1 MKVAP
6 VGRLRPGAIARRAA
20 AQSERSNTPDEDS
33 AKPGSSGLAP
43 GLFYIL
49 VEFSR
54 PVAWIA
60 PLAAI
65 RPGVLAALWGIGA
78 VVSGDRRPMPRG
90 VRYILIFLAV
100 MAWNIPWAVNNRY
113 AYNGF
118 RDFALMVVGGVLPLA
133 LLPRGLSG
141 VRRLF
146 SAYVILHI
154 PAAIHG
160 LLYSGRGPG
169 GWMGDENDLAL
180 ALNVAIAIAVYLLM
194 ETTSRPW
201 KLVYMA
207 AIGTMV
213 SAVVASNS
221 RGGFV
226 GLLIVGV
233 YLIIFGP
240 HRKAIGVLAL
250 TAVIGLLAFA
260 PASYWD
266 EVSSI
271 ASAAEVGDTGEKRLY
286 YWGIAWDMFLDH
298 PITGVGTTNYGVR
311 APEYQDP
318 NRVGWKTHMWGRVAH
333 SLYFTVLPEQGI
345 IGTFVFFAMIFWTYK
360 IQMRLRD
367 DWLESDDPDA
377 RTAALIGSGGTAGIF
392 AVLATGAFVSV
403 LYYPPLWIL
412 VAMMAALD
420 GVVQEARQ

>member
-1 MKVAP
+1 MRVAP

-20 AQSERSNTPDEDS
+20 AHSKRSDEPVEAS
-33 AKPGSSGLAP
+33 AKSGSGGLAP

-49 VEFSR
+49 VEFAR

-60 PLAAI
+60 PLALI
-65 RPGVLAALWGIGA
+65 RPGVLAALWGFGA
-78 VVSGDRRPMPRG
+78 VVNGDRRPIPRG

-118 RDFALMVVGGVLPLA
+118 RDFGLMVVGGVLPLA
-133 LLPRGLSG
+133 LLPKGLDG

-194 ETTSRPW
+194 ETSSRPW
-201 KLVYMA
+201 KLVYMF

-226 GLLIVGV
+226 GLLVVGV
-233 YLIIFGP
+233 YLIVFGP

-250 TAVIGLLAFA
+250 TAVIGLMAFA
-260 PASYWD
+260 PASYWE

-271 ASAAEVGDTGEKRLY
+271 ATASEVGDTGEKRLY
-286 YWGIAWDMFLDH
+286 YWGIAWDMFVDH

-318 NRVGWKTHMWGRVAH
+318 DRVGWKTHMWGRVAH
-333 SLYFTVLPEQGI
+333 SLYFTLLPEQGI
-345 IGTFVFFAMIFWTYK
+345 IGTFVFFAMIFWTYRV
-360 IQMRLRD
+360 QGRLRA
-367 DWLESDDPDA
+367 DWRDTDDPDA
-377 RTAALIGSGGTAGIF
+377 RSAALIGSGGTAGIF
-392 AVLATGAFVSV
+392 AVLATGAFLSV